1 MKFFNKKEDVLDIK
15 LTTHGRYLLSL
26 GKFNPVYYAFF
37 DEGIVYDSKH
47 IGFGEEQ
54 NDTETR
60 IQNQTPTLK
69 VQHCFSGAEKRV
81 TQEIV
86 RQEVPDRMFA
96 LSNQLGNSSLS
107 SNRAPAWDFKF
118 YQGKLSGE
126 SHTLTGSTIPNQEIP
141 QIDILSTYKSYMLDA
156 NTVDSFSLEMGD
168 VVSGNSLESST
179 VKDDGTFIRI
189 VPENLLI
196 DIREQNTEYLRDNFE
211 IEVFLVEEVTETEGV
226 VEKLKP
232 LFFEKQQETI
242 VNGILLDE
250 SELANIELVNTSRDS
265 NYVNYYF
272 DIFVDSEVSEDI
284 LCSSIEM
291 LKSNGHRIESEIIC
305 PESKKVARAP
315 IYTSR
320 ISEEDTECQD

>member
-1 MKFFNKKEDVLDIK
+1 
-15 LTTHGRYLLSL
+15 
-26 GKFNPVYYAFF
+26 
-37 DEGIVYDSKH
+37 
-47 IGFGEEQ
+47 
-54 NDTETR
+54 
-60 IQNQTPTLK
+60 
-69 VQHCFSGAEKRV
+69 
-81 TQEIV
+81 
-86 RQEVPDRMFA
+86 
-96 LSNQLGNSSLS
+96 
-107 SNRAPAWDFKF
+107 
-118 YQGKLSGE
+118 
-126 SHTLTGSTIPNQEIP
+126 
-141 QIDILSTYKSYMLDA
+141 
-156 NTVDSFSLEMGD
+156 MGD

-226 VEKLKP
+226 V
-232 LFFEKQQETI
+232 
-242 VNGILLDE
+242 D
-250 SELANIELVNTSRDS
+250 
-265 NYVNYYF
+265 YVNYYF